1 MARLT
6 RLTRPP
12 PGTRWFVA
20 GYAGLAGFLL
30 LEGTVRRGGSASDL
44 HAAAEDAGSTRR
56 IAAAYLLA
64 GLSAPLL
71 RRLPVRPLPAACAPL
86 GLGAIVGGLALR
98 FWSMQTLSAAYSRTL
113 RVTNE
118 QSVTERGPYRHVRHP
133 GYLGSLLVWA
143 GFALSS
149 RSAVVVSS
157 VATLLLPAYVRRIE
171 DEERLL
177 ERALSGYESYE
188 ARTKKLVPGVW

>member
-1 MARLT
+1 MNAGRTIL
-6 RLTRPP
+6 RPP
-12 PGTRWFVA
+12 VGTRWFLA
-20 GYAGLAGFLL
+20 GYAGVAGFLL
-30 LEGTVRRGGSASDL
+30 LEGTVRRGGPSSDL
-44 HAAAEDAGSTRR
+44 HASAEDAGSTRR

-64 GLSAPLL
+64 ALGAPLL
-71 RRLPVRPLPAACAPL
+71 RRLPVRPLPACCGPL
-86 GLGAIVGGLALR
+86 GLGVIVCGLALR

-157 VATLLLPAYVRRIE
+157 VAALLLPAYVRRME
-171 DEERLL
+171 AEERLL
-177 ERALSGYESYE
+177 ERVLSGYESYE
-188 ARTKKLVPGVW
+188 TRTKKLVPGVW